1 MQEKNAMKPTHDAL
15 LERFRQAF
23 PEAVIQ
29 VEDESHLH
37 VGHAGA
43 AGGAGHFRVRVIDAR
58 FNGLQRIARHRL
70 VYDAVSDWMPAQVH
84 ARVHALNII
93 AMTLEEA
100 GHASTIQ
107 QGAILIAHSSVGLQW
122 LMGQSRTGNRLDKA
136 RELCESK
143 GHAESDRKKFFT
155 SINHE
160 RKRTDVRTTIYRSGL
175 APISI
180 QFGGGS
186 R

>member
-1 MQEKNAMKPTHDAL
+1 LLILMCRRSPSPVSRNIEENVQEKNAMKPTHDAL
-15 LERFRQAF
+15 LERFLRAF
-23 PEAVIQ
+23 PESLIQ

-43 AGGAGHFRVRVIDAR
+43 ASGAGHFRVRVIGAR

-70 VYDAVSDWMPAQVH
+70 VYDVVSDWMP

-107 QGAILIAHSSVGLQW
+107 QGP
-122 LMGQSRTGNRLDKA
+122 
-136 RELCESK
+136 SK
-143 GHAESDRKKFFT
+143 
-155 SINHE
+155 
-160 RKRTDVRTTIYRSGL
+160 
-175 APISI
+175 
-180 QFGGGS
+180 
-186 R
+186 